1 MKVGDKIQFPIQKL
15 LIRIMRRIAIITRRF
30 ATGRCRAQQQTVCCH
45 TARTCRN
52 GIRQGMFLTLINV
65 ISGSALNFPIALDVG
80 TGIISVLASW
90 LYVWLCLCLAMR
102 RE

>member
-1 MKVGDKIQFPIQKL
+1 MLRDIG
-15 LIRIMRRIAIITRRF
+15 MERRDRAWILSIEMCYMMFVAAII
-30 ATGRCRAQQQTVCCH
+30 GVCLS
-45 TARTCRN
+45 AV
-52 GIRQGMFLTLINV
+52 FLTLLNA
-65 ISGSALNFPIALDVG
+65 ISGSALNFPIALDVR